1 MKVPDVDVHPTM
13 VDNIAKFVLDALQPA
28 VLSDDKLVITVVVS
42 KHWTS
47 SKDKECTCIELRV
60 LE

>member
-1 MKVPDVDVHPTM
+1 MSTPQA
-13 VDNIAKFVLDALQPA
+13 VDNIVKFVLDALQPA
-28 VLSDDKLVITVVVS
+28 VLSDDKLVITVVAS

-60 LE
+60 LPTE